1 MSNLE
6 VIGQN
11 AKTAAHGLALL
22 SANERDGVIQGIAL
36 ALEDEDGGVK
46 EILAANDK
54 DLRAA
59 KEAGMSSAM
68 LDRLTLTEERIRCI
82 AAALWEC
89 SNLPD
94 PLGRTIEGLTRPN
107 GLQVDKVSVPL
118 GVVGIIF
125 ESRPNVAVDCAALC
139 IKSGNACILRGGK
152 EAIHSNTALVNAMRG
167 ALASCGLDPN
177 AIQLVEDLS
186 RETATAMMKLNKY
199 IDVLIPRGGAGLI
212 SAAVENATV
221 PVIETGIGI
230 CHAYVDESA
239 DLEMAANIVHNGKTS
254 RPSVCNSLECLLVHQ
269 AVAETF
275 LPMIRKR
282 LDSHSVELRGCV
294 KTREIL
300 GAGAVPAS
308 PEDYETEF
316 LDYIMTV
323 KVVKDIGEAIEHIRL
338 HSSHHSDVI
347 ITQALESSRRFT
359 REVDS
364 AAVYVNAS
372 TRYTDGGEFGLGA
385 EIGISTQKLHA
396 RGPMGMSALTST
408 KFIVYGSGQS
418 RE

>member
-6 VIGQN
+6 VIGQQ
-11 AKTAAHGLALL
+11 AKAAAYKLAVL
-22 SANERDGVIQGIAL
+22 SAIERNRAL
-36 ALEDEDGGVK
+36 QAMSDAIDAAIK
-46 EILAANDK
+46 EVLAANEK
-54 DLRAA
+54 DLQAA
-59 KEAGMSSAM
+59 RDNNMSASM
-68 LDRLTLTEERIRCI
+68 QDRLTLTEDRIMNI
-82 AAALWEC
+82 TNALWD
-89 SNLPD
+89 SVMLPD
-94 PLGRTIEGLTRPN
+94 PLGRTIEGITRPN
-107 GLQVDKVSVPL
+107 GLQIDKVTVPL

-152 EAIHSNTALVNAMRG
+152 EAIHTNTALVKVLRD
-167 ALASCGLDPN
+167 ALAGCGLDPN
-177 AIQLVEDLS
+177 VIQLVEDTS
-186 RETATAMMKLNKY
+186 RETATAMMRLNQY

-212 SAAVENATV
+212 SAVVENATV

-254 RPSVCNSLECLLVHQ
+254 RPSVCNSLECLLVHK
-269 AVAETF
+269 AIAKTF
-275 LPMIRKR
+275 LPMIRQR
-282 LDSHSVELRGCV
+282 LGSHNVQLRGCK
-294 KTREIL
+294 KTCEIL
-300 GAGAVPAS
+300 PEATPAV

-316 LDYIMTV
+316 LDYILAV
-323 KVVKDIGEAIEHIRL
+323 KVVDDIGQAIEHIRT
-338 HSSHHSDVI
+338 HSSSHSEVI
-347 ITQALESSRRFT
+347 VTRCLESSTRFT

-396 RGPMGMSALTST
+396 RGPMGLRELVSYKYVVT
-408 KFIVYGSGQS
+408 GSGQV
-418 RE
+418 R

>member
-11 AKTAAHGLALL
+11 AKTAAQGLALL

-186 RETATAMMKLNKY
+186 RDTATAMMKLNKY

-212 SAAVENATV
+212 SAVVENATV

-230 CHAYVDESA
+230 CHAYVDENA
-239 DLEMAANIVHNGKTS
+239 DPQMAADIVHNGKTS

-275 LPMIRKR
+275 LPIIRQR
-282 LDSHSVELRGCV
+282 LDSHSVQLRGCV
-294 KTREIL
+294 KTCEIL

-316 LDYIMTV
+316 LDYIMAV

-338 HSSHHSDVI
+338 YSSHHSDVI

-396 RGPMGMSALTST
+396 RGPMGLRELTSYKYVVT
-408 KFIVYGSGQS
+408 GSGQV
-418 RE
+418 R